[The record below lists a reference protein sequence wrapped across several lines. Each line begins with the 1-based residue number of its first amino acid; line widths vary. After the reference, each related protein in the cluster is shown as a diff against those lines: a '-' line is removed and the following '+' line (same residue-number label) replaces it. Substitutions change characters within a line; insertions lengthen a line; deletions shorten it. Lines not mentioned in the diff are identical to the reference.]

1 MGNKR
6 FVGEDTKPQTNY
18 FKAWRVHRGYRQ
30 SDVEKILGW
39 RVGRVS
45 NLERGTA
52 VYTRHVLQSLARV
65 YGCTTAQLL
74 GEDPSGKPAVNRSSF
89 DKQTA
94 IAAANLTQVIE
105 LIGRLQKVATVLRDR
120 VMPQVETILLD
131 IKNAGDAADTAIED
145 AEQLAEICSRYL
157 AHGRAPTPPVSG
169 VPEYADADS
178 EMGNE

>member
-1 MGNKR
+1 MGNRR

-45 NLERGTA
+45 NLECGRA

-74 GEDPSGKPAVNRSSF
+74 GEPPADKSVNKGSF

-131 IKNAGDAADTAIED
+131 LKNAGDAADTAIED
-145 AEQLAEICSRYL
+145 AEQLAEICTRYL
-157 AHGRAPTPPVSG
+157 AHGRVPTAPVSDI
-169 VPEYADADS
+169 PEYADADS
-178 EMGNE
+178 EIGNE